1 MYYNQNYRYNP
12 NYNYQN
18 NPFST
23 PRVNNEIFVNP
34 KKGMDFKRIIT
45 NTEKGIDTISS
56 IIPLAQKV
64 TPLISNGKD
73 FIKNIKKQFTKKET
87 KTVKKE
93 KVEAELVEPSIKK
106 EEFIKKEE
114 TKPNKPYF

>member
-34 KKGMDFKRIIT
+34 KKGMDFKRII
-45 NTEKGIDTISS
+45 
-56 IIPLAQKV
+56 
-64 TPLISNGKD
+64 SNR
-73 FIKNIKKQFTKKET
+73 
-87 KTVKKE
+87 
-93 KVEAELVEPSIKK
+93 
-106 EEFIKKEE
+106 
-114 TKPNKPYF
+114 